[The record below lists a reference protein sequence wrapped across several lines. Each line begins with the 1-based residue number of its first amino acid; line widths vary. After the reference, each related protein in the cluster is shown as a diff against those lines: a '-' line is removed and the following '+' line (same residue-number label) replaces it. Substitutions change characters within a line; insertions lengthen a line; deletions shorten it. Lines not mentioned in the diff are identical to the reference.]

1 MGVGAGMGHRH
12 RSRIGKRV
20 KRVFGFIN
28 NPNKIDDAL
37 LANYYCYYCPLLPEV
52 VVGAAAA
59 QEQQEIPFSKLIKPK

>member
-1 MGVGAGMGHRH
+1 MGGRH

-28 NPNKIDDAL
+28 NTNKIDDAL
-37 LANYYCYYCPLLPEV
+37 LANCYCCYCPLLPV
-52 VVGAAAA
+52 VVVVVVIVVAAA